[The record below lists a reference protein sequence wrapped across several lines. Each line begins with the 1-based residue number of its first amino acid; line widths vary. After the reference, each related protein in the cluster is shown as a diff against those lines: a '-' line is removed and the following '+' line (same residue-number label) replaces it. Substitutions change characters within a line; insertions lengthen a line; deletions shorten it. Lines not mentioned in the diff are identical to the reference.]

1 MRTSH
6 DRARSLQEA
15 FARFAPL
22 VRKDLTKVRRNL
34 DVLPKTAPHLLKKI
48 LEHSVMSPGKLM
60 RPALVIL
67 GTQLHAKPNAGTIL
81 VATGMELLHIASLI
95 HDDTVDE
102 AALRRGR
109 KTVARTW
116 GSQLAVLTGDYVF
129 ASAAKFVCDTG
140 SIQLVRRFAETIM
153 DLSSGEL
160 MERFSAFNPNQ
171 KWPDYQDR
179 IFKKTA
185 SLFAA
190 SAESSALLHNASLE
204 TISALRSYGTNMG
217 MAFQIVD
224 DILDFT
230 GASDA
235 FGKPVGQDLANGT
248 LTLPSILLLE
258 QYPKQNP
265 IKALFAQEDIESNLR
280 WALEMVNNSTVI
292 KDSYTVANHYR
303 DKAIKSLDLFPDLL
317 PKEALIEMAEY
328 ALSRDR

>member
-1 MRTSH
+1 MKSSPTRTQ
-6 DRARSLQEA
+6 SLQKA

-22 VRKDLTKVRRNL
+22 VRKDLGKVRRNL
-34 DVLPKTAPHLLKKI
+34 DNLPETAPPLLKEI
-48 LEHSVMSPGKLM
+48 LKHSVMSPGKLM

-67 GTQLHAKPNAGTIL
+67 GTQLHAKPNAGTVL

-95 HDDTVDE
+95 HDDTVDD
-102 AALRRGR
+102 ADLRRGR
-109 KTVARTW
+109 NTVAHTW
-116 GSQLAVLTGDYVF
+116 GSQLAILTGDYIF

-140 SIQLVRRFAETIM
+140 SLQLVRRFAETIM

-160 MERFSAFNPNQ
+160 MERFLAYNPNQ
-171 KWPDYQDR
+171 NRGDYEER

-190 SAESSALLHNASLE
+190 SAECSALLQNASSK
-204 TISALRSYGTNMG
+204 TISALTSYGTNMG

-230 GASDA
+230 GTSDE

-265 IKALFAQEDIESNLR
+265 IKALFARENIESNLR
-280 WALEMVNNSTVI
+280 LALEMVTNANVI
-292 KDSYTVANHYR
+292 TISYTIAKHYT
-303 DKAIKSLDLFPDLL
+303 DKAIASLTQFPNSL
-317 PKEALIEMAEY
+317 PKEALTEMAEY
-328 ALSRDR
+328 ALSRGS

>member
-1 MRTSH
+1 MKPSPTRTQP
-6 DRARSLQEA
+6 LQKA

-22 VRKDLTKVRRNL
+22 VRKDLGKVRRNL
-34 DVLPKTAPHLLKKI
+34 DNLPKTAPPLLKEI

-67 GTQLHAKPNAGTIL
+67 GTQIHAKSTAGTVL

-102 AALRRGR
+102 ADLRRGR
-109 KTVARTW
+109 STVAHTW
-116 GSQLAVLTGDYVF
+116 GSQLAVLAGDYIF

-140 SIQLVRRFAETIM
+140 SLRLVRRFSETIM

-160 MERFSAFNPNQ
+160 MERFLAYNPNQ
-171 KWPDYQDR
+171 KRGDYEER

-190 SAESSALLHNASLE
+190 SAECSALLQNASSK
-204 TISALRSYGTNMG
+204 TISALTSYGTNMG

-230 GASDA
+230 GTSDE

-265 IKALFAQEDIESNLR
+265 IKALFARENVESNLR
-280 WALEMVNNSTVI
+280 LALEMVNNANVI
-292 KDSYTVANHYR
+292 TISYTIAKHYT
-303 DKAIKSLDLFPDLL
+303 DKAIASLTQFPNSL

-328 ALSRDR
+328 ALSRGS